1 MNKVY
6 LNATVSDDGSLTLPA
21 FAVRGLGYAP
31 GEDVNLALPTEM
43 CAAVC
48 DDSELLIKRT
58 CGDYDDGGDGYT
70 TEGDD
75 INLPAKLLQDSGVP
89 LGSEISVLASEGML
103 IIAVTGDGRQRDL
116 TDELGCFMNELGYD
130 PELVQTVSAALPF

>member
-6 LNATVSDDGSLTLPA
+6 LNATVSDDGSLTIPA

-58 CGDYDDGGDGYT
+58 CGDYDDGGNGYT

-103 IIAVTGDGRQRDL
+103 IIA
-116 TDELGCFMNELGYD
+116 GYD